1 MIRHHLRSVGSTA
14 IAGRHDDGGLPRTSH
29 SVHMYLGRAG
39 RAREH
44 AQTAANESER
54 AFHQRME
61 RSWANLA
68 ATSALI
74 EGVDLFLHA
83 RQHHRLP
90 PLSQCPDCSKLMTMR
105 VLKADR
111 GRLVFNFECASCG
124 CREERSTAA

>member
-1 MIRHHLRSVGSTA
+1 MIQHHLGSAGSTA
-14 IAGRHDDGGLPRTSH
+14 IAGRHDDGGRPRTST
-29 SVHMYLGRAG
+29 SVHMYLDRAG
-39 RAREH
+39 RARERAH
-44 AQTAANESER
+44 KAANEGER

-90 PLSQCPDCSKLMTMR
+90 PLSQCADCSKLMTMR

-111 GRLVFNFECASCG
+111 GWLVFNFECVSCG
-124 CREERSTAA
+124 TQEERSTAT